1 MNEKLL
7 DNLIFSFDGIGNIM
21 RGLDQIKAYA

>member
-7 DNLIFSFDGIGNIM
+7 GNLIFSFDGIGDIM

>member
-7 DNLIFSFDGIGNIM
+7 GSLIFSFDGIGNIM